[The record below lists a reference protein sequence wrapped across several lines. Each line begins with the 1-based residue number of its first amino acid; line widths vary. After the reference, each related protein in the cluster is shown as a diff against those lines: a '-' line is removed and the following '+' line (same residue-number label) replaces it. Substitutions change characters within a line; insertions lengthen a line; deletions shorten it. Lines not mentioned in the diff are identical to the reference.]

1 MKCKWSD
8 FWLINIQRYR
18 YKKVWHGIT
27 YLLVLNLG
35 HLQARSAAATC
46 ITVVPLRR
54 RESLARLYTA
64 WTLSANRTHWPLPVL
79 VPVSPPLLDVP
90 LIASRD
96 TTLPMIANVTPH
108 KTEYYFNIHTNIP
121 HSKLLLSI
129 TCSDIQISSPDIH
142 VCRNIVCKLLKVLD
156 HQVSASYTRIILT
169 NDDSFSNSQNFH
181 ICRYW
186 YLDYPIAKD
195 TLIFLH
201 DYVED
206 EVYKWW
212 KICLINNP

>member
-1 MKCKWSD
+1 MFFRVLYEMCKWSD

-121 HSKLLLSI
+121 HSILEHHKTTSFHNMFRH
-129 TCSDIQISSPDIH
+129 SNKFSRH
-142 VCRNIVCKLLKVLD
+142 
-156 HQVSASYTRIILT
+156 TRM
-169 NDDSFSNSQNFH
+169 
-181 ICRYW
+181 
-186 YLDYPIAKD
+186 
-195 TLIFLH
+195 
-201 DYVED
+201 
-206 EVYKWW
+206 
-212 KICLINNP
+212 